1 MIDAFTATII
11 LVAFI
16 VLFGVALPILDIKH
30 SKFISYRWCVI
41 VVVLALLIGAV
52 VDFNILSDEAR
63 KIVLVGGLVIVGVYV
78 ALRTIEKALSKGWLK
93 GASIEVKKG
102 DLSAT
107 VKSEKDEED

>member
-1 MIDAFTATII
+1 M
-11 LVAFI
+11 
-16 VLFGVALPILDIKH
+16 
-30 SKFISYRWCVI
+30 
-41 VVVLALLIGAV
+41 
-52 VDFNILSDEAR
+52 
-63 KIVLVGGLVIVGVYV
+63 IVGVYV